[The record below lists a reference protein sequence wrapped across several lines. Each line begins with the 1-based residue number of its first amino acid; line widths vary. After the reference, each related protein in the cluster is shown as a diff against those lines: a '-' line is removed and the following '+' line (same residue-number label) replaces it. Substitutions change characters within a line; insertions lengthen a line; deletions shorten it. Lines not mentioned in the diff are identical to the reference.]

1 MSIRRKKKPA
11 EKLNAFERDLAN
23 RRRSERQAE
32 IDSETA
38 ERVPFFQ
45 TVQPENEIDVARA
58 VIQRERQPLIKMM
71 SAAELERM

>member
-1 MSIRRKKKPA
+1 MSKPKRKPE

-45 TVQPENEIDVARA
+45 TVQPENEIDVARD
-58 VIQRERQPLIKMM
+58 VIQRERQPLIKVMPA
-71 SAAELERM
+71 SELEKL

>member
-1 MSIRRKKKPA
+1 MSQPKRKPA

-58 VIQRERQPLIKMM
+58 VIQRERQPLVRVVDPETLAKM
-71 SAAELERM
+71 